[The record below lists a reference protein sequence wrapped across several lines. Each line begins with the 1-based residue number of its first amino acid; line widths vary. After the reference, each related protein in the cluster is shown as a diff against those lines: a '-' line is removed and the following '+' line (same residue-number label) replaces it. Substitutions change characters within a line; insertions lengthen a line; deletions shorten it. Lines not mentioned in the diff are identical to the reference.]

1 MRWVL
6 LALVVAGVLTALTA
20 SPALAFHHVAV
31 PADECATN
39 AAVEPGNNPSAT
51 GTITEHNPAQ
61 EPPLPPLGTSSK
73 APITCPA
80 PK

>member
-1 MRWVL
+1 MRRVL
-6 LALVVAGVLTALTA
+6 LALFVAGLLIAVTA

-39 AAVEPGNNPSAT
+39 AAVTPGNNEPAT
-51 GTITEHNPAQ
+51 EAIDLHNPAK
-61 EPPLPPLGTSSK
+61 ERPLPPAGTSSR

-80 PK
+80 P